1 MTVSS
6 RTIDAHCASKNA
18 YDLVVTDILV
28 ADGEHVTGEQLL
40 MTLEYYKVVSEIIA
54 PANGVVNHIRVAL
67 KDEVQV
73 GEPLIDFT
81 PA

>member
-1 MTVSS
+1 MTASP

-18 YDLVVTDILV
+18 YDFVFTDILV
-28 ADGEHVTGEQLL
+28 SDGAPVVGEQLL
-40 MTLEYYKVVSEIIA
+40 MTLEYYKVISEIIA
-54 PANGVVNHIRVAL
+54 STDGMVNHNRVEL

-73 GEPLIDFT
+73 GDPVIDFT

>member
-6 RTIDAHCASKNA
+6 RTIDAHCASRNA

-28 ADGEHVTGEQLL
+28 ADGERVAGEQLL
-40 MTLEYYKVVSEIIA
+40 MTLEYYKVVSEIVA
-54 PANGVVNHIRVAL
+54 PADGVVNRIRVAL

-73 GEPLIDFT
+73 GDPLIDFT

>member
-1 MTVSS
+1 
-6 RTIDAHCASKNA
+6 
-18 YDLVVTDILV
+18 
-28 ADGEHVTGEQLL
+28 

-54 PANGVVNHIRVAL
+54 PADGVANHIRVAL

-73 GEPLIDFT
+73 GDPLIDFT